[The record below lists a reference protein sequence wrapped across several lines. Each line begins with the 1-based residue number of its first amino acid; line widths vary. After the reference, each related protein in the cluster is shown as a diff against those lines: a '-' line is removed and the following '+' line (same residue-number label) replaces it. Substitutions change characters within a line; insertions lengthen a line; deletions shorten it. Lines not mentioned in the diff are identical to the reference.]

1 MYKFCEVLDDIL
13 DKELSHQYMDLV
25 ALGEIADVMDR
36 TNPETNYL
44 MLQGLSNIYNKG
56 FQTLLAAQAYSLK
69 EKAYPPWPKLNA
81 IDIAFYI
88 APLINAI
95 VRVGTM
101 EEKEVMFYCFIEPDR
116 LVPSTKRGATKDD
129 TETAAEQTAR
139 VGKNAK
145 ARQDRIKE
153 KAIEILDDKIKK
165 QNLDINNI
173 LVVEVSPEDDIP
185 QELSGLAAM
194 NIVTKYNKPCL
205 VVRRNSEGML

>member
-101 EEKEVMFYCFIEPDR
+101 EEKELPNNEENTIEQIKED
-116 LVPSTKRGATKDD
+116 TKFDYR
-129 TETAAEQTAR
+129 
-139 VGKNAK
+139 K
-145 ARQDRIKE
+145 AREERIIRNTEKKILKE
-153 KAIEILDDKIKK
+153 LGVESFDSVKETLKNHRNVLKELEA
-165 QNLDINNI
+165 QRNNGRKFG
-173 LVVEVSPEDDIP
+173 SHG
-185 QELSGLAAM
+185 SS
-194 NIVTKYNKPCL
+194 N
-205 VVRRNSEGML
+205 